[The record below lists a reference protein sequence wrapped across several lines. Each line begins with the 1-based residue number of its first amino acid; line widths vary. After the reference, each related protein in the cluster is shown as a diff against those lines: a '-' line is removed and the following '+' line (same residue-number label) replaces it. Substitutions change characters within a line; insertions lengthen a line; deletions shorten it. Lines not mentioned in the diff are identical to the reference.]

1 MIKTIR
7 KLLIDIINNIDSG
20 NSNMSEEECIEAL
33 NLLKEF
39 TDKDKRLSKYES
51 CKYLNIS
58 RATFNNYVREGKLP
72 KGIK

>member
-39 TDKDKRLSKYES
+39 TDKYKRLSKYES
-51 CKYLNIS
+51 CKYLIS
-58 RATFNNYVREGKLP
+58 
-72 KGIK
+72 